1 MLRKDSSPEDNGHG
15 TDSPWHWTRPQLLE
29 FNRCL
34 DNAPIHAI
42 VKIHIECIHHIIAK
56 TLFFFSTK

>member
-1 MLRKDSSPEDNGHG
+1 MLRKDSSPEDSGHG
-15 TDSPWHWTRPQLLE
+15 TLSQLLE

-42 VKIHIECIHHIIAK
+42 VKIYIECIHHIIAK
-56 TLFFFSTK
+56 TALFSTK